1 MKHKK
6 KVKEKNIGI
15 YSFPLLFYNR
25 PKIRLDYYICISSI
39 IALKKRIFS
48 KITLK
53 QSKAKKQKKSQ
64 SPLIVYNCN
73 NNNK

>member
-39 IALKKRIFS
+39 IALKKKSFF
-48 KITLK
+48 KNNPKTK
-53 QSKAKKQKKSQ
+53 QSKKTKKEPKSTYCLQ
-64 SPLIVYNCN
+64 LQ
-73 NNNK
+73 